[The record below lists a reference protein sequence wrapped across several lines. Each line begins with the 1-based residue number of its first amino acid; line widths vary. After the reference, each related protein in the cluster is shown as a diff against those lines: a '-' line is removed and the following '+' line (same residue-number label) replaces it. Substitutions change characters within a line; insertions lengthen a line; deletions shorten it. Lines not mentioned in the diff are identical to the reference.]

1 MTLGKRW
8 GVRGMLRGGVDRTD
22 IFYLHVK
29 CRRVQHFKCNHVMRW
44 MGAKYACFCCVYVD
58 VIKK

>member
-8 GVRGMLRGGVDRTD
+8 GVRGMLRGRGVDRTD

-29 CRRVQHFKCNHVMRW
+29 CRRPTFQM
-44 MGAKYACFCCVYVD
+44 
-58 VIKK
+58 